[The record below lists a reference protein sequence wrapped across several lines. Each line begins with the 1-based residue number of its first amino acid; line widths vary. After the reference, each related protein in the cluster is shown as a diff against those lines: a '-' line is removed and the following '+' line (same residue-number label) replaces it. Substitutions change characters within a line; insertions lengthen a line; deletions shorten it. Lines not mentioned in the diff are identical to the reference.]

1 MFPFSYVDFD
11 LHYKRIFLRFFVV
24 IVGVAAVVA
33 VVAVVAAV
41 VADVVVDDDVVFTAY
56 NLSLSKVLPI

>member
-24 IVGVAAVVA
+24 IVGVAAVV
-33 VVAVVAAV
+33 
-41 VADVVVDDDVVFTAY
+41 VDDDVVFTAY
-56 NLSLSKVLPI
+56 NLSLSKLLPI